1 MTKTTAKKITAALEP
16 AIHWL
21 NSIAAIKDNKPVG
34 VHGHKMPI
42 KYWNGA
48 IRGEYKV
55 ASREWNCL
63 CPVWHTG
70 QAVKALVMAAK
81 TLNQPELLESARFSA
96 EFIMRN
102 RVMDGADKGLIL
114 AYEDHPDKVNT
125 SAILECLDGL
135 FHLSEATGDMQY
147 QQAAIDAL
155 HWVKNKA
162 WNPQSRNFN
171 DIYDTS
177 KREFVFGVKGSQGRP
192 LLDDAAFIQGWQ
204 LTGDKQFKQIAT
216 AAAETLLQ
224 DENPPGSWIKYIPC
238 SSEKG
243 FIHPRH
249 AYWWGM
255 PMLEIYKATGDE
267 RYLQCFFRSVNWYMQ
282 AMRRDGGIIRQ
293 TYTDFNTESFGHA
306 TSGTACAVICFLKY
320 YEHTGDRKILEY
332 IEKGL
337 DYCFKM
343 QFTNPA
349 DPNLKGAILEK
360 VLQPDGT
367 DRSPYHIRD
376 LGTIFFIQAA
386 CIYLETEFARNIRQP
401 EEAQTLS
408 MS

>member
-21 NSIAAIKDNKPVG
+21 TSIAAIKDNKPVG
-34 VHGHKMPI
+34 VHGNKMPI

-70 QAVKALVMAAK
+70 QAVKALVMASK

-147 QQAAIDAL
+147 QQAALDAL
-155 HWVKNKA
+155 YWVKNKA
-162 WNPQSRNFN
+162 WNPQHRNFN

-177 KREFVFGVKGSQGRP
+177 KREFVFGVRGSQGRP
-192 LLDDAAFIQGWQ
+192 LLDDAVFIKSWK

-216 AAAETLLQ
+216 DAAETLLQ
-224 DENPPGSWIKYIPC
+224 DENPPGNWIKYIPC

-306 TSGTACAVICFLKY
+306 TSGTACAAICFLKY
-320 YEHTGDRKILEY
+320 YEHTGDRKVLEY

-337 DYCFKM
+337 DYCLKM

-349 DPNLKGAILEK
+349 DPNLEGAILEK
-360 VLQPDGT
+360 ILPPDGT

-386 CIYLETEFARNIRQP
+386 CLYLETAFARNIQQP

-408 MS
+408 IS